1 MEIPLPARLAAL
13 ADVYDALVCARVYK
27 PPFSYSEAMRIILE
41 GKETQFDPILADSVI
56 HLQDRFQEIAEQY
69 K

>member
-1 MEIPLPARLAAL
+1 LPARLAAV

-27 PPFSYSEAMRIILE
+27 SAMPYTEAVKIITE
-41 GKETQFDPILADSVI
+41 GKGTQFDPVLVDAVLMI
-56 HLQDRFQEIAEQY
+56 QDRFKEIAEQY

>member
-1 MEIPLPARLAAL
+1 MNIPLVARVTSI

-27 PPFSYSEAMRIILE
+27 AAFSYEQAVNIIVE
-41 GKETQFDPILADSVI
+41 GKGTQFDPQLINAMLEI
-56 HLQDRFQEIAEQY
+56 QERFKEISIEY